1 MSTPPDETPLFRPQA
16 MQARGDAA
24 DGAALDIH
32 PVGGRALTLFA
43 AALCLAV
50 VLVLVFGAYTKKER
64 VQGVLQPRNGVALI
78 TTGETAT
85 LQALRV
91 QEGQRVQAGD
101 VVAELRQER
110 FTDEGSASGQIEAS
124 LQGQRERIADQA
136 EGQAQALRAQVDALH
151 QRIQRHQQDARSLQT
166 DIALQQE
173 QIASARRVLDQ
184 MHPLLQE
191 RIVSQLQYEQQ
202 RQSWLDH
209 TARLQGLQRQLGS
222 AQSELSQAREERARL
237 QAEHRV
243 SQASLGRDLLSLQR
257 ESAQQRSQRLTWL
270 RAPVGGTVTAL
281 QAGVGQTVP
290 AGAPVLSIVPD
301 DSPLEAVLHVP
312 STAIGFIH
320 AGQSVRIAYDAFPY
334 QRFGQHR
341 GVVRSV
347 SQADVPVQASG
358 AAGQDRR
365 AVFLVRVALER
376 ASMRAYGSDIALRPG
391 HTLVADIEIDRRSLL
406 RWMLDPLFAFS
417 DRL

>member
-376 ASMRAYGSDIALRPG
+376 ANMRAYGSDIALRPG

-417 DRL
+417 GRL